1 MRILLWYWGR
11 KGAGGQITLSLARA
25 LAARPD
31 VKVALSVS
39 AQADLIED
47 VRRLG
52 LPIDAVPTYSGA
64 VGFALGCLRVPGLA
78 RRLRRQAQA
87 FGADA
92 IVSVMTHLWTPL
104 VAPGLAR
111 AGLAFVPIVH
121 DAEPHPG
128 DPAFLWGP
136 RFRREIGA
144 ARCAIALSDS
154 VAAAV
159 GARFPRL
166 PVRRLTLGSPLQVAP
181 PAGPRPGAR
190 TAEVRFAMLGR
201 LRPYKGLDLLR
212 DAWRL
217 LQASH
222 PDARLLVAGE
232 GDLGRLA
239 PGLSAL
245 PGVEVTMRWLSE
257 EELPRLIAA
266 SDVVVLPY
274 TEASQSGVAPIAHA
288 MGVPVVVTPV
298 GGLGEQVRDG
308 IDGLVAQDMSPEALA
323 EALAAMCDPARR
335 ALLAAGALDSGR
347 RLRDWDAIA
356 EGLVRILASP
366 DAGVM
371 AGTGRRRCERE
382 VPCRDGST

>member
-39 AQADLIED
+39 VQADLIED
-47 VRRLG
+47 FRRLG
-52 LPIDAVPTYSGA
+52 LPMDAVPTYSSA
-64 VGFALGCLRVPGLA
+64 TGFALGCLRVPGLA
-78 RRLRRQAQA
+78 RRLRRQAED

-128 DPAFLWGP
+128 DPAFLWGL
-136 RFRREIGA
+136 RFRREVGS
-144 ARCAIALSDS
+144 ARAAIALSDS

-166 PVRRLTLGSPLQVAP
+166 PVHRLTLGSPLPVAAP
-181 PAGPRPGAR
+181 SGPRPAAR
-190 TAEVRFAMLGR
+190 AGEVRFAMLGR
-201 LRPYKGLDLLR
+201 LLPYKGLDLLR
-212 DAWRL
+212 DAWPL
-217 LQASH
+217 LRARH
-222 PDARLLVAGE
+222 PEARLLVAGQ
-232 GDLGRLA
+232 GDPERLA

-245 PGVEVTMRWLSE
+245 PGVEVTARWLSE
-257 EELPRLIAA
+257 EELPQLIAA

-274 TEASQSGVAPIAHA
+274 TEASQSGVAPVAHA

-298 GGLGEQVRDG
+298 GGLAEQVRDG
-308 IDGLVAQDMSPEALA
+308 IDGLVARHTSPVALA
-323 EALAAMCDPARR
+323 EALGAMCDPTRR
-335 ALLAAGALDSGR
+335 ERLAAGALDSGR
-347 RLRDWDAIA
+347 RLRDWDGIA
-356 EGLVRILASP
+356 ESMVRILASP
-366 DAGVM
+366 DARVM
-371 AGTGRRRCERE
+371 AEGEVGRSERE
-382 VPCRDGST
+382 VPCRKGST

>member
-25 LAARPD
+25 LAARSD
-31 VKVALSVS
+31 VDVALSVS

-47 VRRLG
+47 FRRLG
-52 LPIDAVPTYSGA
+52 LPMDAVPTYSSA
-64 VGFALGCLRVPGLA
+64 AGFALGCLRVPWLA
-78 RRLRRQAQA
+78 RRLRRQAQD

-128 DPAFLWGP
+128 DPAVLWGP
-136 RFRREIGA
+136 RFRREVGS
-144 ARCAIALSDS
+144 ARCAIALSES

-166 PVRRLTLGSPLQVAP
+166 PVHRLTLGSPLQVAAP
-181 PAGPRPGAR
+181 DGPRPGAR
-190 TAEVRFAMLGR
+190 SGEVRFAMLGR

-217 LQASH
+217 LQPRH
-222 PDARLLVAGE
+222 PEARLLVAGQ
-232 GDLGRLA
+232 GDLERLA
-239 PGLSAL
+239 PGLSGL
-245 PGVEVTMRWLSE
+245 PGVEVRSRWLTE
-257 EELPRLIAA
+257 EELPQLIAA
-266 SDVVVLPY
+266 SDAVVLPY
-274 TEASQSGVAPIAHA
+274 TEASQSGVAPVAHA

-298 GGLGEQVRDG
+298 GGLVEQVRDD
-308 IDGLVAQDMSPEALA
+308 IDGLVARHMTPAALA
-323 EALAAMCDPARR
+323 DALGAMCDPARR
-335 ALLAAGALDSGR
+335 ERLAAGALDSGR
-347 RLRDWDAIA
+347 RLRDWDGIA
-356 EGLVRILASP
+356 DALVRILASP
-366 DAGVM
+366 DGRVPAGI
-371 AGTGRRRCERE
+371 ERDRSEKE
-382 VPCRDGST
+382 VPCREGST